1 MSYRLTKEQLK
12 ESAYYCA
19 AGIDLQPVLRF
30 GDIIS
35 DFIYV
40 TVGLSKKELI
50 AGLENFI
57 NDLNPSLGDLDAKL
71 EILSVSD
78 INLKEIEHKRPR
90 RLVQEVPDYFTRED
104 FENYQNSIKPFYHRK
119 DDYYL
124 EFNLLLKIGHLER
137 NIRLFHIT
145 GEALATYDVIFRKQ
159 NIAPKVFISIQTGL
173 IEIPEKI
180 SNRMFELS
188 SAKPKVWLRGVW
200 VKSED
205 SYNESYN
212 DYKPN
217 VFNVAGVFNEQ
228 IGEYRG
234 WKVIS
239 SSEINSIFNASKTYR
254 IVKAYGL
261 KEEWQNVGTVE
272 FQSQGL
278 IVNKKFEKYNSNL
291 APNYHFNKVHFPLS
305 GLFELHEE
313 IKVFSNE
320 NPEIK
325 EILIAIL
332 PSGYESFEVMLNE
345 FMTNYDSSKDFNLT
359 IDIYY
364 INKSD
369 LHRVF

>member
-1 MSYRLTKEQLK
+1 MTYRLTKEQLK

-19 AGIDLQPVLRF
+19 AGIDLQPVVRF

-50 AGLENFI
+50 AGLEDFI
-57 NDLNPSLGDLDAKL
+57 NDLNPSLESLDAKL
-71 EILSVSD
+71 EILSISD
-78 INLKEIEHKRPR
+78 INLEEIEHTKQN
-90 RLVQEVPDYFTRED
+90 RLLAGFPDYFTRED
-104 FENYQNSIKPFYHRK
+104 FENYQNAIKPFYHK
-119 DDYYL
+119 TDDYYL

-173 IEIPEKI
+173 IEIPEKF

-200 VKSED
+200 VKPERAS
-205 SYNESYN
+205 
-212 DYKPN
+212 
-217 VFNVAGVFNEQ
+217 GVFNSDVFNTSGLFNER

-239 SSEINSIFNASKTYR
+239 SSEINSAFDDSKTLR
-254 IVKAYGL
+254 IVKSYGM
-261 KEEWQNVGTVE
+261 KDEWQTVGSVE
-272 FQSQGL
+272 LKSQGL
-278 IVNKKFEKYNSNL
+278 IINKRFEKYNGNMAS
-291 APNYHFNKVHFPLS
+291 NYHFNKVHFPLS
-305 GLFELHEE
+305 QLFELYEE
-313 IKVFSNE
+313 IKVFSDE
-320 NPEIK
+320 NPLIK
-325 EILIAIL
+325 EIRIAIL
-332 PSGYESFEVMLNE
+332 PCGYESFELMLDE
-345 FMTNYDSSKDFNLT
+345 FIKKNIGSKDFDLI
-359 IDIYY
+359 IDIFY

-369 LHRVF
+369 INRNF